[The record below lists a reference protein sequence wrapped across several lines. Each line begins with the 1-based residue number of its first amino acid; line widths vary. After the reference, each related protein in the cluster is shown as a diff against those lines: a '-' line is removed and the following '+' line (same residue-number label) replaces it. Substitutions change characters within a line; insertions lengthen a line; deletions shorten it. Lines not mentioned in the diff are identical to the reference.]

1 MLKIGVVGA
10 GHLGKIHLKLI
21 RQISEYQLVGFY
33 DIDAQV
39 RAEVSKQFNCKAYE
53 SVQDLIRDSD
63 VVDIVTP
70 TLSHFEIAELALKN
84 FKHVFIEKP
93 VANTVEEAKRLL
105 NLSEEAQVM
114 IQVGHIER
122 FNPAFQAVEANIDSP
137 MFIEV
142 HRLSQF
148 NPRGTD
154 VSVILDLMI
163 HDIDIVLSQVPANIK
178 KIHASGVN
186 VVSDTPDIAN
196 VRLEFDNG
204 CVANLT
210 ASRVSMKTMRKA
222 RFFQR
227 NKYIS
232 VDFMNK
238 KAEVVTI
245 EPVGDDY
252 DPFDFVIDPGEGKE
266 KKKISFEKPDIEESN
281 ALLNELQTFANAIN
295 TNTQP
300 IVSIHDGTKALEVAH
315 QILNRLNLTSEI
327 F

>member
-21 RQISEYQLVGFY
+21 HQISDYELVGFY
-33 DIDAQV
+33 DIDASI
-39 RAEVSKQFNCKAYE
+39 RATVANEYNCTAYD
-53 SVQDLIRDSD
+53 SVQDLIRAVD

-105 NLSEEAQVM
+105 NLSEEAQVL

-122 FNPAFQAVEANIDSP
+122 FNPAFQAVEHSIDSP

-154 VSVILDLMI
+154 VSVVLDLMI
-163 HDIDIVLSQVPANIK
+163 HDIDIVLSQVAANIK

-196 VRLEFDNG
+196 VRIEFDNG

-210 ASRVSMKTMRKA
+210 ASRVSMKAMRKA

-238 KAEVVTI
+238 QSEVVTI
-245 EPVGDDY
+245 ESAGEHP
-252 DPFDFVIDPGEGKE
+252 DPFDFIIDPGEGKE
-266 KKKISFEKPDIEESN
+266 KKKISFEKPEIPELN
-281 ALLNELQTFANAIN
+281 ALLNELQSFAHAIQ

-300 IVSIHDGTKALEVAH
+300 VVSIHDGTKALDVAH